1 MILEK
6 KEKQMVELDVV
17 VLKTCICDVCK
28 KTIYTQRLNPDGTQ
42 AGKYI
47 TTQLYRVSTG
57 HCDWGN
63 DSVDSVDSYTI
74 CSPECLKSLMDEYY
88 RQSFESNLTNTWWV
102 DINHD
107 YMPTLAEVSNET

>member
-1 MILEK
+1 MIHK
-6 KEKQMVELDVV
+6 QKERRTVEQEIVV
-17 VLKTCICDVCK
+17 SVTCICDVCK
-28 KTIYTQRLNPDGTQ
+28 KIIYTQRLNPDGTR
-42 AGKYI
+42 AGKYT

-57 HCDWGN
+57 HNDWGN
-63 DSVDSVDSYTI
+63 DSVDSVDNYTI

-107 YMPTLAEVSNET
+107 YMPTLMEVSNET